1 MSISYQ
7 IPTQSR
13 YVPTATIF
21 SAGFNANPLNPGK
34 YDFSYTGAGNA
45 DVQVL
50 DLQPDTVY
58 LIERISAGGNLTES
72 QYLESIDTF
81 CTLRIKQ
88 LQKKKMVYQF
98 PVPINSYFDGQ
109 EAACWISTQKG
120 GDKLILTFEGVLNQ
134 LPSMIGI
141 ATAKI
146 SIALNIFAIDSAWF
160 NAAFQDHQGRSI
172 GQVNRR

>member
-7 IPTQSR
+7 IPVQSR
-13 YVPTATIF
+13 YVPTATVF
-21 SAGFNANPLNPGK
+21 TAVFNANPLNPGK
-34 YDFSYTGAGNA
+34 YDFSYSGAGNT

-50 DLQPDTVY
+50 DLQPDTIY
-58 LIERISAGGNLTES
+58 LIERISAGGNLTEG

-81 CTLRIKQ
+81 CTVRIKQ
-88 LQKKKMVYQF
+88 LQQKKMVYQF

-109 EAACWISTQKG
+109 EAACWINTQKG

-134 LPSMIGI
+134 LPSMVGI
-141 ATAKI
+141 ASAKI
-146 SIALNIFAIDSAWF
+146 SIALNIFAIDSAYF
-160 NAAFQDHQGRSI
+160 NATWQDEQARSI